1 MLPYPDHYTASN
13 KAIFESQLAAFR
25 QLSGIAIEG
34 TEKLVALNLAAAKA
48 SADDS
53 AAAVRELLSAENPQA
68 FIALATTFAKPN
80 VEKFAAFNQHLSDI
94 VAATKAEFEKAAE
107 VQSAEVRSKV
117 DEFVG
122 TVAKTAS
129 TVAEA
134 PKSSVR
140 KVDEAEDAPVA
151 KGSEPAAA
159 VAKKSKRETIEE

>member
-1 MLPYPDHYTASN
+1 MLSYSDHYTASN
-13 KAIFESQLAAFR
+13 KAILESQLAAFR

-68 FIALATTFAKPN
+68 FIALATTLAKPN
-80 VEKFAAFNQHLSDI
+80 VEKFTAFNQHLSDI

-107 VQSAEVRSKV
+107 EQSAEVRSKV

-122 TVAKTAS
+122 SVAKQAS

-134 PKSSVR
+134 PKSPVR
-140 KVDEAEDAPVA
+140 QAADATDAPAA
-151 KGSEPAAA
+151 KGGEQAGAG
-159 VAKKSKRETIEE
+159 AKKSKREAIEE